1 MSVLI
6 SGSMAF
12 DTIMG
17 KARRVSEGPV
27 DLRWRDERPA
37 AGGRAGTTTC
47 KMFEELL

>member
-6 SGSMAF
+6 SGSMAY

-17 KARRVSEGPV
+17 EARHDGEGPV

-37 AGGRAGTTTC
+37 VSGRAGTTTC
-47 KMFEELL
+47 SAFEEQL